1 MNYASKSELPV
12 HTAVLVCEV
21 RGGELWPLGRIDL
34 RTDDH
39 ASVSS
44 GKKNAALMIAP
55 LEKAHAAAVRL
66 AAAQAAQ
73 QTIQRLS
80 QTPAPTTPQDHD

>member
-1 MNYASKSELPV
+1 MNYDSKTELPV
-12 HTAVLVCEV
+12 HTAILVCEV

-39 ASVSS
+39 AAVSS
-44 GKKNAALMIAP
+44 GKKNAPLMIAP

-73 QTIQRLS
+73 MTIAQLGQS
-80 QTPAPTTPQDHD
+80 QAENSTPADL

>member
-1 MNYASKSELPV
+1 MNYPSKTELPV

-39 ASVSS
+39 AGVTS

-73 QTIQRLS
+73 QTIAQLGQNEPS
-80 QTPAPTTPQDHD
+80 PDL